1 MQARRFSCCYLCSC
15 DVHMGGR
22 KFSLGVRRKR
32 RKYHERITFALKI
45 SIPIKCSVHLPPLSL
60 AVSLPSATYF
70 DAPAPNADVLSK
82 RMTSFPFPPTWV
94 SNALE
99 VPITLCKLRT
109 YQQPSNCPRVDVLL
123 TLSIYQR
130 VEMGR
135 RIPSVQ
141 VEPN

>member
-1 MQARRFSCCYLCSC
+1 
-15 DVHMGGR
+15 MGGR

-32 RKYHERITFALKI
+32 RKNHERVTSALKI

-60 AVSLPSATYF
+60 TVSLPSATYF
-70 DAPAPNADVLSK
+70 DAPAPNANVLSK

-94 SNALE
+94 SNAPE

-109 YQQPSNCPRVDVLL
+109 YQQPSNCPRVHGCSAH
-123 TLSIYQR
+123 SIHNQR